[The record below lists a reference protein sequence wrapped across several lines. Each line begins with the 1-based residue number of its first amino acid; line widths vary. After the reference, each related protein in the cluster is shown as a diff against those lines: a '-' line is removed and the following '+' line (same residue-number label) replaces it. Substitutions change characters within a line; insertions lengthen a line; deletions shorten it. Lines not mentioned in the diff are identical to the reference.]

1 MANTILQIAFFISL
15 FAILLGVYRLVKGPR
30 TIDRV
35 VAMDALTIITISL
48 IVFIAYAT
56 GREIYI
62 DVSIVYALL
71 SFLGVLA
78 YARFKEGGL

>member
-1 MANTILQIAFFISL
+1 VANTILQTSFFISIV
-15 FAILLGVYRLVKGPR
+15 AIFIAMIRLVKGP
-30 TIDRV
+30 TTVDRV

-48 IVFIAYAT
+48 IVFIAHLT
-56 GREIYI
+56 GRFIYV

>member
-1 MANTILQIAFFISL
+1 MANTILQIAFFITL
-15 FAILLGVYRLVKGPR
+15 AATILGFYRLLKGPR

-35 VAMDALTIITISL
+35 VTMDALTIITISL
-48 IVFIAYAT
+48 VVFVSFVT
-56 GREIYI
+56 KREIYL

>member
-1 MANTILQIAFFISL
+1 MANTILQVAVFISIL
-15 FAILLGVYRLVKGPR
+15 AIFIGMIRLIKGP
-30 TIDRV
+30 TTVDRV
-35 VAMDALTIITISL
+35 VAMDALTIITIST
-48 IVFIAYAT
+48 IVYIAHLT
-56 GREIYI
+56 GRFIYV